1 MSAPKYQP
9 HYTFADYCQWEG
21 DWELWSGAAVAM
33 TPSPFGTHQRILTRL
48 ARMFGNQL
56 EVAGRDCEV
65 VVELDW
71 IVAEDTVVRPDLM
84 IICEDFPDRHLLSAP
99 SLIAEVLSD
108 ATRNKDLT
116 NKKQLYRENG
126 VQYYLIADPQHAS
139 LQLFYRPAFGDA
151 YREIRDEQPKVV
163 FADGCRFHCQF
174 NSIFQT

>member
-1 MSAPKYQP
+1 
-9 HYTFADYCQWEG
+9 
-21 DWELWSGAAVAM
+21 
-33 TPSPFGTHQRILTRL
+33 
-48 ARMFGNQL
+48 
-56 EVAGRDCEV
+56 
-65 VVELDW
+65 
-71 IVAEDTVVRPDLM
+71 VVRPDLM